1 MVEKRNKVFVTGGT
15 GFIGTKLVAELVWKG
30 HIVHVL
36 RRPTSHTEELEH
48 ERIHLFTGDLMNS
61 ESIRKAME
69 GCTQVYHLAAYAKN
83 WAKDSKTFYQ
93 SNVEGLC
100 NVWEMA
106 KVLGMERVVFTSSI
120 VTCGPTESRGVGN
133 EERQCSMPNCFTD
146 YQATKIMGEQ
156 HACRYADQGLSLIT
170 VIPTRV
176 YGPGKMNE
184 GNSVTRMIDLY
195 DRGKFPFLINHG
207 INVGNYVFVDNVVQ
221 GLLLAMEKGK
231 VGERYILGGENI
243 PLRQIFELIDELSGG
258 KHFQINIPA
267 WFAMFYSRL
276 EQKKA
281 EWFGLYPLITPGWVE
296 TFLQDWA
303 YSSAKAEKQLG
314 YKITPLREGIRT
326 TLAWLH
332 QLRNK
337 AA

>member
-1 MVEKRNKVFVTGGT
+1 
-15 GFIGTKLVAELVWKG
+15 
-30 HIVHVL
+30 
-36 RRPTSHTEELEH
+36 
-48 ERIHLFTGDLMNS
+48 
-61 ESIRKAME
+61 
-69 GCTQVYHLAAYAKN
+69 
-83 WAKDSKTFYQ
+83 
-93 SNVEGLC
+93 
-100 NVWEMA
+100 
-106 KVLGMERVVFTSSI
+106 
-120 VTCGPTESRGVGN
+120 
-133 EERQCSMPNCFTD
+133 
-146 YQATKIMGEQ
+146 
-156 HACRYADQGLSLIT
+156 
-170 VIPTRV
+170 
-176 YGPGKMNE
+176 
-184 GNSVTRMIDLY
+184 MIDLY

-207 INVGNYVFVDNVVQ
+207 INVGNYAFVDNVVQ
-221 GLLLAMEKGK
+221 GLILAMEKGK

-258 KHFQINIPA
+258 KHFQINIPT

-281 EWFGLYPLITPGWVE
+281 EWSGLYPLITPGWVD

-332 QLRNK
+332 QLRDK

>member
-1 MVEKRNKVFVTGGT
+1 
-15 GFIGTKLVAELVWKG
+15 
-30 HIVHVL
+30 
-36 RRPTSHTEELEH
+36 
-48 ERIHLFTGDLMNS
+48 
-61 ESIRKAME
+61 
-69 GCTQVYHLAAYAKN
+69 
-83 WAKDSKTFYQ
+83 
-93 SNVEGLC
+93 
-100 NVWEMA
+100 MA

-120 VTCGPTESRGVGN
+120 VTCGPTESRVVGN

-184 GNSVTRMIDLY
+184 GNAVTRMIDLY

-221 GLLLAMEKGK
+221 GLILAMEKGK

-258 KHFQINIPA
+258 KHFQINIPMG
-267 WFAMFYSRL
+267 FAMFYSRL

-296 TFLQDWA
+296 TFLLDWA